1 MPLRIY
7 PSAQKGNS
15 EKFASPRAVHRR
27 FIAARYGI
35 GRVGL
40 FLEHPPLLSRV
51 ARWFPWACPF
61 SCPSIHR
68 SAWKGRLSFGRLGR
82 PPCLGEYAGLCDNT
96 GWRESWRQADAAQ
109 AFGVAH
115 LVERFREAGHE
126 QGGCAPAGD
135 GP

>member
-7 PSAQKGNS
+7 PSAQKDNS

-61 SCPSIHR
+61 FMRVFTSVLEGVFCEV
-68 SAWKGRLSFGRLGR
+68 GLSLLLGV
-82 PPCLGEYAGLCDNT
+82 C
-96 GWRESWRQADAAQ
+96 
-109 AFGVAH
+109 
-115 LVERFREAGHE
+115 
-126 QGGCAPAGD
+126 
-135 GP
+135 